1 MQHYSEENKL
11 MYTTAKYKY
20 KEICNEIK
28 LEYYNGNIEQLNK
41 VKSCSDW
48 WKLSNSLKTQKV
60 LERGNLYSDD
70 FVLHFSNLFK
80 INIDNLDIS
89 WCMPYVVDP
98 ILDSPIEYW
107 ELVSVVRKLND
118 KKAPGE
124 DGVCY
129 EFYKNAPNCFL
140 KDILA
145 VFNNIFLRESIPDSF
160 RISILTP
167 LFKKGDPSLPSNYRG
182 LSLMNTICK
191 IFNSIILN
199 RINFWLE
206 KFNIMNEFQAGFRK
220 HYSTID
226 NIFSLTNIVEINKSL
241 GKKNLRVF
249 C

>member
-1 MQHYSEENKL
+1 M
-11 MYTTAKYKY
+11 
-20 KEICNEIK
+20 
-28 LEYYNGNIEQLNK
+28 
-41 VKSCSDW
+41 D
-48 WKLSNSLKTQKV
+48 
-60 LERGNLYSDD
+60 
-70 FVLHFSNLFK
+70 
-80 INIDNLDIS
+80 
-89 WCMPYVVDP
+89 
-98 ILDSPIEYW
+98 
-107 ELVSVVRKLND
+107 D
-118 KKAPGE
+118 KKAAE

-226 NIFSLTNIVEINKSL
+226 NIFSLTNIVEINKSV
-241 GKKNLRVF
+241 GKKKYTFFVDFSSAFDTIPRNCLFYKLSCLGLSSKIIRILQVTYSSNDNKIWDGNVMSISRIHYQYYKNELSTCLLKF
-249 C
+249 ILSS